1 MISRRRVISILAGAA
16 ALPILGSVA
25 SASALNWR
33 GIALGANAN
42 IVLDH
47 PNADA
52 LLNKALLE
60 IARLE
65 KVFSL
70 YQADSQL
77 SILNREGS
85 LADPAFEL
93 IDLLNIS
100 ERIHKETGGAFDP
113 TVQPLWALY
122 AKKYAAGQ
130 APSKAEIQSA
140 QANLGWSDLSVSP
153 EFITFSKPGMALT
166 FNGIA
171 QGYIADKVADLLR
184 QEGVRDV
191 LVNTGE
197 ISAVGL
203 SPSGGAWPV
212 TLANMDKKL
221 EISNTS
227 IATSAPGGTFF
238 DQEGTIGHILD
249 PRTGLPG
256 GKWQSLS
263 VIDKSAARA
272 DGLSTAFCLM
282 DLAKVEAVPGAHE
295 VIFGAAISV

>member
-1 MISRRRVISILAGAA
+1 MITRRRMISILAGAA
-16 ALPILGSVA
+16 ALPALGSAA
-25 SASALNWR
+25 SASVVNWR

-47 PNADA
+47 PNADG
-52 LLNKALLE
+52 LLDKALQE
-60 IARLE
+60 ITRLE

-70 YQADSQL
+70 YKADSQL

-85 LADPAFEL
+85 LVAPAIEL
-93 IDLLNIS
+93 LDLLNIS
-100 ERIHKETGGAFDP
+100 ARIVNETEGAFDP

-122 AKKYAAGQ
+122 AQKYAAGTK
-130 APSKAEIQSA
+130 PSKAEIADARSRVGFQ
-140 QANLGWSDLSVSP
+140 NITVSP
-153 EFITFSKPGMALT
+153 EMVSFSKPGMALT

-171 QGYIADKVADLLR
+171 QGYIADKVAQLLR
-184 QEGVRDV
+184 REGVTDV

-197 ISAVGL
+197 INALGVAPDGA
-203 SPSGGAWPV
+203 AWPI
-212 TLANMDKKL
+212 TLADQKRAL
-221 EISNTS
+221 SNAA

-238 DQEGTIGHILD
+238 DQQGQVGHILD

-256 GKWQSLS
+256 GNWNSIS

-282 DLAKVEAVPGAHE
+282 SQEQIQAISGAHE
-295 VIFGAAISV
+295 VVFGAVST